1 MKKITKDILKD
12 IYKERPANAHKYDY
26 GFVLVIGGSEMYT
39 GSPALSTLAAYRSG
53 SDLVHIIAPQRAAD
67 IIASFSPDLICCP
80 LKGSHLNKDHLS
92 DLISMTESAKIVS
105 HGKTCVVIGGGLGR
119 TQETQETVRE
129 YLSQISIPAVI
140 DADAIHAVS
149 EDTEVIKRKP
159 FLVTPHGYEFSL
171 LSKKEI
177 KDISDEEKIKIVKEE
192 AESLR
197 TNILFKGNVDIIT
210 NGKEVVLNEAGNP
223 YLSVGGTGD
232 ILSGVAGSIIAQG
245 FDPFFAA
252 QAAAYINGKA
262 GEIASKSKKEGLLA
276 TDLIDAIPKT
286 LH

>member
-1 MKKITKDILKD
+1 MKKITKDILKN
-12 IYKERPANAHKYDY
+12 IYKERPVNAHKYDY

-39 GSPALSTLAAYRSG
+39 GSPALSAIAAYRSG

-105 HGKTCVVIGGGLGR
+105 HGKICVVIGGGLGR

-210 NGKEVVLNEAGNP
+210 NGKEVVLNEAGNS

-262 GEIASKSKKEGLLA
+262 GEIASESKKEGLLA
-276 TDLIDAIPKT
+276 TDLIDVIPKT